1 MEEVAVDKKYLD
13 YIDNFIEQIT
23 PLLPKDV
30 NKLQQSYLVSNI
42 KYSTILL
49 ASSMETDPIFKSL
62 VFERQCLFIRIMGE
76 WSFHKEID
84 LFRSGIPAKHWRNV
98 MQKIWYTV
106 WEVMYAC
113 IQNSAPDDVL
123 LSIIERYVNRT
134 YNYAIEDLKQSNIID
149 EAIEEKAKE
158 QSNIEIMAQE
168 YREKIQK
175 RKNKKIIYYALL
187 FVLISVLVSVSVIYF
202 KIYGVIGI
210 LVAMIIYNIFMYE
223 RKR

>member
-168 YREKIQK
+168 YRAKIQK

>member
-168 YREKIQK
+168 YRAKIQK
-175 RKNKKIIYYALL
+175 RKNKKIIYYAIL

-202 KIYGVIGI
+202 KVYGVIGI

>member
-1 MEEVAVDKKYLD
+1 MEEVSVDKKYID

-62 VFERQCLFIRIMGE
+62 IFERQCLYIRIMGE

-123 LSIIERYVNRT
+123 LAIIERYVNRT
-134 YNYAIEDLKQSNIID
+134 YNFAIEDLKQSNIID

-168 YREKIQK
+168 YRKKIQK
-175 RKNKKIIYYALL
+175 RKSKRYLYYAILL
-187 FVLISVLVSVSVIYF
+187 VIISIIVSVSVIFF

-210 LVAMIIYNIFMYE
+210 LTLMVIYNIFMYE
-223 RKR
+223 HKN